1 MKIIFQT
8 PALRELIII
17 INWYKN
23 RFKNEK
29 EIWEIYE
36 VCTTDTNIATTM
48 KTRQGSQKR
57 TKSKIEY
64 DSEQNENTISSWH
77 HDKK

>member
-1 MKIIFQT
+1 
-8 PALRELIII
+8 
-17 INWYKN
+17 
-23 RFKNEK
+23 
-29 EIWEIYE
+29 
-36 VCTTDTNIATTM
+36 M